1 MGKGMLGWAR
11 SWCKLRRGKQVSRMI
26 VLVSQNDKGPNKATC
41 LLFLFS
47 CDYNIFASVMETED
61 CFSPSIS
68 ASRAIRST

>member
-1 MGKGMLGWAR
+1 M
-11 SWCKLRRGKQVSRMI
+11 SRMI

-47 CDYNIFASVMETED
+47 CDYNIFASLMETED
-61 CFSPSIS
+61 CFSPSIF